1 MPEESSKKFDS
12 KKIYVLAEGAV
23 MLALAIVLSRFK
35 LYQMPAGGSINL
47 FGYLPL
53 FVFAVRHGVGKGMLV
68 GAIFGFLDFIINPY
82 FVNVVQVLLDYILA
96 YGSLGLAGFACTLNR
111 KFPVFNNQRV
121 NIANVLCCLIAG
133 CVRILFAIFSG
144 VFFYMAGKSW
154 SAAFIASAAY
164 NIPYGIVNTLLAI
177 LGIILLQP
185 ALTRLKK

>member
-68 GAIFGFLDFIINPY
+68 GAIFGLLDFILHPY

-111 KFPVFNNQRV
+111 KFPALNKQRI

-154 SAAFIASAAY
+154 LDAFIGSATY

-177 LGIILLQP
+177 WVLISYN
-185 ALTRLKK
+185 RL